1 MFAGHMTLEN
11 ISGARRG
18 ELPAAGLPRLSAEE
32 LKALLIRSDSAGA
45 IRLIEHLGALFV
57 TGSLVLYA
65 RATLWLWPAIFLHG
79 YVLSFLFC
87 ALHEATHYTPFRSRW
102 ANTALGH
109 FCGFLLLLPFEAFR
123 IFHWDHHRYTQDA
136 KRDPELARPK
146 PATLSEYLIHISG
159 LPNWRTR
166 VAVVATHAVV
176 GRVDQPWVAVEDR
189 RLIVREARVYVL
201 GYAIAILISIWL
213 DTAALLWLWVL
224 PAMAGQIFIRNYL
237 LAEHTGCAENSDPY
251 NNTRTTY
258 TNGFVRFFAW
268 NMPYHVEHH
277 AYPGIPFYLLPLA
290 NERLRKLI
298 RVSDPG
304 YLTAL
309 RSIIRR
315 LPMIAKPLVH

>member
-1 MFAGHMTLEN
+1 
-11 ISGARRG
+11 
-18 ELPAAGLPRLSAEE
+18 
-32 LKALLIRSDSAGA
+32 
-45 IRLIEHLGALFV
+45 V

-65 RATLWLWPAIFLHG
+65 RTTLWLWPAIFLHG

-102 ANTALGH
+102 PNTALGH

-123 IFHWDHHRYTQDA
+123 IFHWNHHRYTQDSE
-136 KRDPELARPK
+136 RDPELAQPK
-146 PATLSEYLIHISG
+146 PATLWEYLIHISG

-166 VAVVATHAVV
+166 IAVVGAHAVL

-189 RLIVREARVYVL
+189 RLIVREARVYVA
-201 GYAIAILISIWL
+201 GYAIVILICIWL
-213 DTAALLWLWVL
+213 QTAALLWLWVL
-224 PAMAGQIFIRNYL
+224 PAMAGQIFLRNYL

-251 NNTRTTY
+251 SNTRTTY
-258 TNGFVRFFAW
+258 TNACVRFFAW

-277 AYPGIPFYLLPLA
+277 AYPGIPFYALPLA
-290 NERLRKLI
+290 NERLHKLV
-298 RVSDPG
+298 RVGDPG

-315 LPMIAKPLVH
+315 LPMFAKPLVH